1 MRTKLMQFS
10 SMYGA
15 RVLLLLVV
23 MGMVALASDPAAAKV
38 TCPENV
44 NC

>member
-15 RVLLLLVV
+15 RVLLMLVV
-23 MGMVALASDPAAAKV
+23 MGMVALATDPAAAAY
-38 TCPENV
+38 TCPDDAR
-44 NC
+44 C